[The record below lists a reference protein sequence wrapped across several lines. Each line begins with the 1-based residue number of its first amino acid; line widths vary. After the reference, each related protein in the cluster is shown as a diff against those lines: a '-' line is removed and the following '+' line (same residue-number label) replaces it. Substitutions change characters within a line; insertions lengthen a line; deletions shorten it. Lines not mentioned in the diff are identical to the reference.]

1 MLGEGVVWDVGT
13 VGEKVTEEQILD
25 RLNKYC
31 QKKVCLDEHHQDQL
45 LLLSSLAAGTSR
57 FLIGE
62 ELSLHTQSL
71 LYVIKSFIPEF
82 KHKHEEGILSVEGIG
97 HKCIK

>member
-1 MLGEGVVWDVGT
+1 M
-13 VGEKVTEEQILD
+13 
-25 RLNKYC
+25 NHYA

-45 LLLSSLAAGTSR
+45 LLLACLAIGKSL
-57 FLIGE
+57 LYIGE

-82 KHKHEEGILSVEGIG
+82 KYQHENGILEIEGIG